1 MDQVSY
7 RGYARSIGFDPIK
20 APTEGLARMQER
32 DNRII
37 RGMEDNRREIKQVR
51 DEYGAGLERKLS
63 IEARDRD
70 QNYQWETKL
79 AEGRQKAI
87 SRNAEILIKSE
98 LQKGENAKAVFDSL
112 AKFSTT
118 IAETVTEYKK
128 QKDEADK
135 VQGAYLVASGQI
147 SQEELRNHLTA
158 KSLLKTSG
166 EATNQIVGGLQQRNA
181 NPYLVSNLA
190 SSNKALLHGEPY
202 C

>member
-1 MDQVSY
+1 
-7 RGYARSIGFDPIK
+7 
-20 APTEGLARMQER
+20 
-32 DNRII
+32 
-37 RGMEDNRREIKQVR
+37 MEDNRREIKQVR

-190 SSNKALLHGEPY
+190 IRLSM
-202 C
+202 